1 MKIQYASDLHL
12 EFGANSVY
20 LRNNPLTPIGDV
32 LVLAGDIGYLNDN
45 MYFKHPFWDWASDNF
60 EQVIVIP
67 GNHELY
73 KYFDI
78 NELHEDWR
86 LKIRNN
92 VRYVYNS
99 IISLNAD
106 TDLIATTLWSEIH
119 DRDAYHTERCVSDFH
134 RIRNGE
140 YRLTWERF
148 NDEHRRCSEFIERS
162 IENSRSKNLIVATH
176 HVPSFQLM
184 SDEFNDSPINGAFTS
199 ELGNLIANSR
209 IKYWIY
215 GHSHR
220 NINKVI
226 GNTHCVCNQLGYV
239 SHNEHST
246 FRPDALI
253 TL

>member
-20 LRNNPLTPIGDV
+20 LRNNPLKPVGDI
-32 LVLAGDIGYLNDN
+32 LVLAGDISYLNDE
-45 MYFKHPFWDWASDNF
+45 MCFKHPFWDWASDNF

-73 KYFDI
+73 NSFDI
-78 NELHEDWR
+78 NELHEDWC
-86 LKIRNN
+86 LTIRTN
-92 VRYVYNS
+92 VRCVYNS
-99 IISLNAD
+99 IIHFYD
-106 TDLIATTLWSEIH
+106 TDLIASTLWSEIYAG
-119 DRDAYHTERCVSDFH
+119 DAYHTERCVSDFH
-134 RIRNGE
+134 RIRNGQ

-148 NDEHRRCSEFIERS
+148 NDEHRRCREFIESS
-162 IENSRSKNLIVATH
+162 IENSDAKNLIVATH

-184 SDEFNDSPINGAFTS
+184 SDEFASSPINGAFTS

-220 NINKVI
+220 NIDKVI

-239 SHNEHST
+239 SRGEHHT
-246 FRPDALI
+246 FRPDAVLEI
-253 TL
+253 